1 MESKQID
8 ELLEKQRRFYQS
20 GATIPVDFRIQQL
33 KKLYAAVKKYEN
45 DIQKAL
51 FTDLG
56 KSGFEGF
63 MCEIG
68 LAQSEISYMIRHTRQ
83 FSRKRTVATPLA
95 QFASHSYIQ
104 PVPHGNTLIMSPWN
118 YPFLLSIDPLADAI
132 VAEADND

>member
-1 MESKQID
+1 MCIRD
-8 ELLEKQRRFYQS
+8 RLLEKQRRFYQS

-68 LAQSEISYMIRHTRQ
+68 LCLLYT
-83 FSRKRTVATPLA
+83 SRCV
-95 QFASHSYIQ
+95 
-104 PVPHGNTLIMSPWN
+104 
-118 YPFLLSIDPLADAI
+118 
-132 VAEADND
+132 

>member
-1 MESKQID
+1 MESKQIV

-83 FSRKRTVATPLA
+83 FSEKGRLPLRW
-95 QFASHSYIQ
+95 HSLPPTAISSRYLTE
-104 PVPHGNTLIMSPWN
+104 TLS
-118 YPFLLSIDPLADAI
+118 L
-132 VAEADND
+132 

>member
-68 LAQSEISYMIRHTRQ
+68 LAQSEISYMIRHTWQ

-95 QFASHSYIQ
+95 QLPPTAISSRYLTE
-104 PVPHGNTLIMSPWN
+104 TLS
-118 YPFLLSIDPLADAI
+118 L
-132 VAEADND
+132 

>member
-56 KSGFEGF
+56 KSGFESF
-63 MCEIG
+63 MCEVG
-68 LAQSEISYMIRHTRQ
+68 LAQSEISYLIRHTRQ
-83 FSRKRTVATPLA
+83 FSRKRTVATVCLPQLYPAGTSRKHSHYEPLEL
-95 QFASHSYIQ
+95 S
-104 PVPHGNTLIMSPWN
+104 VPALH
-118 YPFLLSIDPLADAI
+118 
-132 VAEADND
+132 

>member
-56 KSGFEGF
+56 KAALRASCVRSG
-63 MCEIG
+63 
-68 LAQSEISYMIRHTRQ
+68 LR
-83 FSRKRTVATPLA
+83 
-95 QFASHSYIQ
+95 
-104 PVPHGNTLIMSPWN
+104 SPR
-118 YPFLLSIDPLADAI
+118 SAI
-132 VAEADND
+132 